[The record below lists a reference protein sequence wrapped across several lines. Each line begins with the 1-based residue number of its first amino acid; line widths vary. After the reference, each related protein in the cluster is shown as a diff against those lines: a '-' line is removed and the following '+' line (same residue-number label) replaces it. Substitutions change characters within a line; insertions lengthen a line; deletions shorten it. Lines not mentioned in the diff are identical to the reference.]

1 MNFRE
6 QKLSLG
12 EAKEMDM
19 VEYLS
24 RLGYKPTKIRK
35 VDYWYL
41 SPLRDEKT
49 PSFKVNRKLNRWYD
63 HGLGKGG
70 NLIDFAILYGNCTIG
85 EFLQKLNGDFSFHQ
99 PVFHQP
105 EPLKTEKKL
114 NILQEYSISSFALL
128 RYLEQRRIPIDIAD
142 RFCREVRYELND
154 KIYYGIGF
162 KNDSGGYEI
171 RNPYFKASSSPKD
184 ITTIKNKA
192 EEAIVFEGFIDFLS
206 FMAIHNNQPASESDF
221 VILNTVS
228 FFERAR
234 PFMEQ
239 HASIR
244 LYLDR
249 DTTGQNYSHY
259 ALSLSDKYR
268 DESSLYEHHKDF
280 NDWVMNIG
288 KSQKKKVNKKLNKVS
303 RLLR

>member
-1 MNFRE
+1 MEFSE
-6 QKLSLG
+6 QQRLSI
-12 EAKEMDM
+12 AKAKAMDM
-19 VEYLS
+19 VDYLL
-24 RLGYKPTKIRK
+24 RLGYKPAK
-35 VDYWYL
+35 VRNNDYWYV

-70 NLIDFAILYGNCTIG
+70 NLIDFAILHQNCTIG
-85 EFLQKLNGDFSFHQ
+85 EFLQKLNDDFSFHQ

-105 EPLKTEKKL
+105 NELKTEKKL
-114 NILQEYSISSFALL
+114 NVLQEFSISSFALL

-142 RFCREVRYELND
+142 QFCKEIRYELND

-171 RNPYFKASSSPKD
+171 RNPYFKTSSSPKD

-192 EEAIVFEGFIDFLS
+192 KEAVVFEGFFDFLS
-206 FMAIHNNQPASESDF
+206 FIAIHKNQVATESNF
-221 VILNTVS
+221 VILNSVS
-228 FFERAR
+228 FFEKAR

-239 HASIR
+239 HEIIR

-259 ALSLSDKYR
+259 ALSLSNKYK
-268 DESSLYEHHKDF
+268 DESKLYEHHKDF
-280 NDWVMNIG
+280 NDWMMNIG
-288 KSQKKKVNKKLNKVS
+288 KSQKKNLDQKL
-303 RLLR
+303 

>member
-1 MNFRE
+1 MEFSE
-6 QKLSLG
+6 QQRLSI
-12 EAKEMDM
+12 AKAKAMDM
-19 VEYLS
+19 VDYLS
-24 RLGYKPTKIRK
+24 RLGYKPAK
-35 VDYWYL
+35 VRNNDYWYV

-70 NLIDFAILYGNCTIG
+70 NLIDFAILHQNCTIG

-99 PVFHQP
+99 PIFHQP
-105 EPLKTEKKL
+105 NELKTEKKL
-114 NILQEYSISSFALL
+114 NVLQEFSISSFALL
-128 RYLEQRRIPIDIAD
+128 RYLEQRRIPINVAD
-142 RFCREVRYELND
+142 QFCREIRYELND

-171 RNPYFKASSSPKD
+171 RNPYFKTSSSPKD

-192 EEAIVFEGFIDFLS
+192 KEAAVFEGFFDFLS
-206 FMAIHNNQPASESDF
+206 FIAIYKNQPATESNF
-221 VILNTVS
+221 VILNSVS
-228 FFERAR
+228 FFEKAR

-239 HASIR
+239 HEIIR

-259 ALSLSDKYR
+259 ALSLSNKYK
-268 DESSLYEHHKDF
+268 DESKLYEHHKDF
-280 NDWVMNIG
+280 NDWMMNIG
-288 KSQKKKVNKKLNKVS
+288 KSQKKNLDQKL
-303 RLLR
+303 

>member
-6 QKLSLG
+6 QQSLSLR

-19 VEYLS
+19 VDYLS
-24 RLGYKPTKIRK
+24 RLGYEPAKIRNA
-35 VDYWYL
+35 DYWYL
-41 SPLRDEKT
+41 SPLRNEKT

-70 NLIDFAILYGNCTIG
+70 NLIDFAILHQNCTVG

-99 PVFHQP
+99 HTFHQQ
-105 EPLKTEKKL
+105 EQLKTEKKL
-114 NILQEYSISSFALL
+114 NILQDCSISSFALL
-128 RYLEQRRIPIDIAD
+128 QYLEQRRISIDIAD
-142 RFCREVRYELND
+142 EFCREVRYELNG

-171 RNPYFKASSSPKD
+171 RNPYFKTSSAPKD
-184 ITTIKNKA
+184 ITIIKIEAK
-192 EEAIVFEGFIDFLS
+192 EAIVFEGFFDFLS
-206 FMAIHNNQPASESDF
+206 FMTIHKNQVTVESDF
-221 VILNTVS
+221 VILNSVS
-228 FFERAR
+228 FFEKAR

-239 HASIR
+239 HQTIK
-244 LYLDR
+244 LYLDH
-249 DTTGQNYSHY
+249 DTTGQNYSQY

-268 DESSLYEHHKDF
+268 DESRLYEHHKDF

-288 KSQKKKVNKKLNKVS
+288 KPQKKNLNQKL
-303 RLLR
+303 

>member
-6 QKLSLG
+6 QQSLSLR

-19 VEYLS
+19 VDYLS
-24 RLGYKPTKIRK
+24 RLGYEPAKIRNA
-35 VDYWYL
+35 DYWYL
-41 SPLRDEKT
+41 SPLRNEKT
-49 PSFKVNRKLNRWYD
+49 PSFKVNRRLNRWYD

-70 NLIDFAILYGNCTIG
+70 NLIDFVILFQNCTIG
-85 EFLQKLNGDFSFHQ
+85 EFLQKLNNDFSFRPPIIHG
-99 PVFHQP
+99 P

-114 NILQEYSISSFALL
+114 NILQDLSISSFALL
-128 RYLEQRRIPIDIAD
+128 RYLEQRRISIDIAD
-142 RFCREVRYELND
+142 QFCREVRYESND

-192 EEAIVFEGFIDFLS
+192 KEAIVFEGFFDFLS
-206 FMAIHNNQPASESDF
+206 FMTIHKNQASGKNDF
-221 VILNTVS
+221 VILNSVS
-228 FFERAR
+228 FFEKAR

-239 HASIR
+239 HESIR

-249 DTTGQNYSHY
+249 DTTGQNYSQY

-268 DESSLYEHHKDF
+268 DESRLYEHHKDF

-288 KSQKKKVNKKLNKVS
+288 KPQKKNLNQKL
-303 RLLR
+303 